1 MSNPKLV
8 MPFSYKEILNLV
20 KRAFTN
26 SELELTKNRKPKERT
41 PLYNFL
47 IFPISN
53 DDQYYI
59 DYENYDKVLYNFNK
73 SKKYLNF
80 IEESGKS
87 SNRLKNTID
96 YGDIE
101 LPYYGDIELPYHVWS
116 FLKQQ
121 ADLYKE

>member
-1 MSNPKLV
+1 
-8 MPFSYKEILNLV
+8 MPFSYKEMLSLA
-20 KRAFTN
+20 KRAFAN
-26 SELELTKNRKPKERT
+26 SELKLAKNRKPKEKERG
-41 PLYNFL
+41 L
-47 IFPISN
+47 IFRFFSLGF
-53 DDQYYI
+53 DDFENNQYYI
-59 DYENYDKVLYNFNK
+59 DYANYDIALYNFNI
-73 SKKYLNF
+73 SRKYLSF

-101 LPYYGDIELPYHVWS
+101 LPYNVWS